1 MLQNKISHG
10 KFEAGKSFRKAIVQ
24 AQFRKD
30 FGDYCSADTEDYL
43 KNLTS
48 YPFWEAFP
56 NIFLT
61 PIKICLCSCGV
72 AAFLRVFLMSSL

>member
-30 FGDYCSADTEDYL
+30 LEVRRTILEITAVL
-43 KNLTS
+43 
-48 YPFWEAFP
+48 
-56 NIFLT
+56 I
-61 PIKICLCSCGV
+61 
-72 AAFLRVFLMSSL
+72 LRIT